1 MPYES
6 AYESF
11 YTESPYNLEI
21 LKPRTAKRAWYQM
34 SPLEKQRELGRQQTK
49 LAGIPEVPP
58 RMKRRRLKE
67 AFQPMLNALKVFS
80 VILNIPSTAVSSAVL
95 QLMDGKPGFDTQEYF
110 RKIFKYKEMASW
122 KDIIEILAERDP
134 NENVWDKK
142 WAQIVGGLALDIALD
157 PLTYFGYGIIK
168 NLAGKMLGKKPIATA
183 LRELSDTAGGI
194 LAKQG
199 LKTQANLVRTNI
211 YNRGL
216 KAWGFQ
222 LPFKTTVRMP
232 LGRKGVAIREI
243 AERFAKTPTEEVAKS
258 LSNI

>member
-6 AYESF
+6 AYKGF

-95 QLMDGKPGFDTQEYF
+95 QLMDGEPGF
-110 RKIFKYKEMASW
+110 
-122 KDIIEILAERDP
+122 
-134 NENVWDKK
+134 
-142 WAQIVGGLALDIALD
+142 
-157 PLTYFGYGIIK
+157 
-168 NLAGKMLGKKPIATA
+168 
-183 LRELSDTAGGI
+183 AGGQRKSRENFLFEI
-194 LAKQG
+194 VDCIFGGVDDHLSV
-199 LKTQANLVRTNI
+199 L
-211 YNRGL
+211 
-216 KAWGFQ
+216 FQ
-222 LPFKTTVRMP
+222 F
-232 LGRKGVAIREI
+232 G
-243 AERFAKTPTEEVAKS
+243 
-258 LSNI
+258 